1 VLDLSS
7 KGIIFRQKELS
18 FELKK
23 DDLVTLEIVYEDFA
37 SSSLQEENYKR
48 MDLKTR
54 VYKINE
60 RHDIIVILIDS
71 EHMHDLRKY
80 VLNRQ
85 VQLLDEFKL
94 KHYHN

>member
-1 VLDLSS
+1 
-7 KGIIFRQKELS
+7 
-18 FELKK
+18 
-23 DDLVTLEIVYEDFA
+23 
-37 SSSLQEENYKR
+37 